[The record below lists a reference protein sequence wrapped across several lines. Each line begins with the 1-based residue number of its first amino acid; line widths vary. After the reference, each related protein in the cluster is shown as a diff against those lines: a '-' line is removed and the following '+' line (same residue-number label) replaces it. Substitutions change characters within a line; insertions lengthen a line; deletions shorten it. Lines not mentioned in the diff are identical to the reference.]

1 MARTNKERAEANVK
15 STQKEV
21 DVAGEVIEID
31 VDAVDSLIKSSN
43 NKRRKVSVSLEL
55 EEGVN
60 SNDDDSGGDDD
71 DSGGDVNLRISVPGV
86 GGGASN
92 ELETDSTN
100 DNCNDN

>member
-31 VDAVDSLIKSSN
+31 VDAVDSPIKSSN

-71 DSGGDVNLRISVPGV
+71 EVVV
-86 GGGASN
+86 M
-92 ELETDSTN
+92 
-100 DNCNDN
+100 